1 MEENKT
7 VILVAEDE
15 AIIRDLVKLM
25 LLREGYVVLTAKD
38 ADETLEISQKFT
50 DPIHLLLLD
59 PVMHRDG
66 LSLAKRVRE
75 QRPEI
80 KVMIMSG
87 DTMTEIPENTPVVK
101 KPFLS
106 PTLLQCVQRV
116 LTSSFHGVCHE
127 VDLRRR
133 LKDSSPPTA

>member
-87 DTMTEIPENTPVVK
+87 DTMTEITENTPVVK